1 MAATTPRQALASAAA
16 TAAHRPT
23 PPPTARSE
31 AAPQATR
38 PAMAIVAAMHLTAPS
53 VDAGDSP
60 TLYTQ
65 HGQP

>member
-23 PPPTARSE
+23 PLTARSE